1 MTWIANYLRSHRV
14 PGSIVFYAFYL
25 LIAVLALFVGLV
37 IWRQS
42 LLVLTYGLLADDD
55 LARVVYI
62 GAMLVLSLGLLGGIM
77 ACDPYLHAG
86 IKRGDLT
93 RRALTIAA
101 VLAGA
106 ALLGVLIP
114 ILVPV

>member
-1 MTWIANYLRSHRV
+1 MTWISNYLRSHRV

-25 LIAVLALFVGLV
+25 VIAALALFVGLV

-42 LLVLTYGLLADDD
+42 LLVLIYGLLANDDV
-55 LARVVYI
+55 ARLVYVA
-62 GAMLVLSLGLLGGIM
+62 AMLVLSLGLLGGIM

-86 IKRGDLT
+86 IKRGDLA
-93 RRALTIAA
+93 RRALTIVA

-106 ALLGVLIP
+106 TLIGLLLPSI
-114 ILVPV
+114 VPT